1 MDQLVNIIDQP
12 NWKIILYDL
21 VKSNEIDIW
30 NVNLINLT
38 DLYLEKIRTLKE
50 SNLLIPANALLAAA
64 ILLKLKAYSLKLSST
79 ENNEEELKLVTD
91 DNYVLSNSIDL
102 NTPMR
107 LKEGQ
112 VSLDELIDVIDVMMN
127 TSTNKKNIERKIK
140 EKKELEFVLPKK
152 TVDFSK
158 RSASLYDEIKNN
170 VDDYNMVLFSKFTKE
185 EKNSFHIV
193 ENYFIPLLF
202 LVQDRKIDAWQE
214 EFFSEIFIKML

>member
-214 EFFSEIFIKML
+214 EFFSEIFIKIL